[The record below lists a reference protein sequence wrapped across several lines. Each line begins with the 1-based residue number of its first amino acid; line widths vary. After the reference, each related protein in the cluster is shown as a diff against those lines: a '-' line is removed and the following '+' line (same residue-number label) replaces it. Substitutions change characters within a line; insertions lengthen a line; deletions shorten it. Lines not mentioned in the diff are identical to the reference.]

1 MCGVYGFIVTKEA
14 KVGLNR
20 KRKLVRALGIQAQK
34 RGSDATGIAFTAGNR
49 LWVRKSPVPAKQF
62 PFHKSI
68 PEEARA
74 IIGHTR
80 AATQGAASN
89 NKNNHPFSGK
99 VKTGKRFVF
108 AHNGIIW
115 NDFRLRRELNLE
127 EPKIET
133 DSYIVAQLLEQEKAI
148 NFPTLK
154 KVAEKLEGSFVL
166 TFLLDNNDMY
176 WVVHDNPLVIAWF
189 KELGMIV
196 YASTQEILEKALKKD
211 RALYK
216 YYVTMKE
223 GKNTTCLE
231 IATGVD
237 GRIIHFDYSRN
248 CFSYASF
255 QPKINYYYYGWANYN
270 TKYDYCTGGGYYS
283 KYDDVDGYYDDTLY
297 LPPGSVKPKTSF
309 LFSDTQIANKKRT
322 LEKAATFYLT
332 NDVNDL
338 EEMAYVEIPP
348 GFIGDIIV
356 TGTQRLKSAGYKVV
370 EAALPSLEAYDEWE
384 EMFIS
389 FGLDAAMDAAP
400 KLWAYYIEKEEIQW
414 T

>member
-20 KRKLVRALGIQAQK
+20 KRRLVRALGIQAQK
-34 RGSDATGIAFTAGNR
+34 RGTDATGIAFTAGNR

-68 PEEARA
+68 PEEARV

-115 NDFRLRRELNLE
+115 NDLRLRRELNLE

-133 DSYIVAQLLEQEKAI
+133 DSYIVAQLLEQEKAM
-148 NFPTLK
+148 NFQTLK

-189 KELGMIV
+189 KELGMII
-196 YASTQEILEKALKKD
+196 YASTQEILEQALKKD
-211 RALYK
+211 RPLYK

-223 GKNTTCLE
+223 GKNTSCLE
-231 IATGVD
+231 IAAGID
-237 GRIIHFDYSRN
+237 GSIIHFDYSKN

-255 QPKINYYYYGWANYN
+255 QPKRSYYGWYNY
-270 TKYDYCTGGGYYS
+270 YTGSSYYS

-297 LPPGSVKPKTSF
+297 LPPSSVKPQISF

-322 LEKAATFYLT
+322 LEKAATFYIT
-332 NDVNDL
+332 NDLNDL
-338 EEMAYVEIPP
+338 EEKAYVEIPLD
-348 GFIGDIIV
+348 FIGDIIV
-356 TGTQRLKSAGYKVV
+356 TGTRRLRSAGYKVV
-370 EAALPSLEAYDEWE
+370 EATLPSLEAYDEWE
-384 EMFIS
+384 EMFMS
-389 FGLDAAMDAAP
+389 FGLDTAMDAVP
-400 KLWAYYIEKEEIQW
+400 KLWAYYIEKEEEVI
-414 T
+414 